1 VNVATVDS
9 KKRYSLRSLFRSL
22 FLGRG
27 WLDTLVL
34 AGGWIAVALAIWHA
48 ARTGK
53 GWGGAIGVTAMV
65 VLYTLVPWLRE
76 RGEAARRKKQ
86 FGTVT
91 IDDWGVTRVS
101 GDLREA
107 VAWADLAWVAIKT
120 TDDGPFA
127 EDFFFLLGGADG
139 KGVVIPH
146 FLATEL
152 NLLATLQARLP
163 GLDNEQVVLAVGST
177 ADAMFTIWSR
187 SPQPTGPL
195 N

>member
-1 VNVATVDS
+1 MSVQS
-9 KKRYSLRSLFRSL
+9 KKRYSLRAL

-27 WLDTLVL
+27 WFDTLVL
-34 AGGWIAVALAIWHA
+34 VGGWIAALLAIWHG

-65 VLYTLVPWLRE
+65 VLYTLVPWLRD
-76 RGEAARRKKQ
+76 RGEDVRRKKLY
-86 FGTVT
+86 GTIT

-107 VAWADLAWVAIKT
+107 VAWTDLAWVAIKT

-139 KGVVIPH
+139 KGVVIPN

-152 NLLATLQARLP
+152 NLMATLQARLP
-163 GLDNEQVVLAVGST
+163 GLDNEQVILASGST
-177 ADAMFTIWSR
+177 AEAMFTIWSR
-187 SPQPTGPL
+187 SPAPASRP